1 MKDST
6 NRIVLVV
13 GLIIGI
19 LMTGLVLTP
28 LLIGTPFTAEAKHL
42 PCKTK
47 KVLLNA
53 EEVAVDVT
61 PSVGGAPVRYNAMTW
76 NGTIPGPVIS
86 VDQCDTLQITVKN
99 NGMSIHSL
107 DFHAGYGRSNAI
119 GCNLMTQ
126 IAPGATVTCTL
137 HAKYAGVFM
146 YHCAGDA
153 VKGIWEHI
161 ANGMYGGI
169 VVHPHQE
176 KPAKEFYI
184 VFGEIYSNSVTAG
197 TTGGFN
203 MDKLLADNPDFV
215 LTNGL
220 KFKYVKQIGTTP
232 PLVLNPAAEV
242 FKVKPNELTRWYI
255 VNAGPN
261 DDVAFHFISTMINVH
276 DGFLGQGDT
285 GSGKLGTQLRN
296 DETWSIPAGSAS
308 VIESRFPDPGNY
320 IGVDH
325 SMKDVF
331 KGAAF
336 VVLATPTSTPTD
348 HPTGTWVPPM
358 GSRIASCDQCA
369 ASGP

>member
-1 MKDST
+1 MRDSRDMIFT
-6 NRIVLVV
+6 S
-13 GLIIGI
+13 
-19 LMTGLVLTP
+19 GLVAGVLTIILVLSP
-28 LLIGTPFTAEAKHL
+28 LLIGTQFTAEAKHL

-47 KVLLNA
+47 NVLLIA
-53 EEVAVDVT
+53 KEVAVQVT
-61 PSVGGAPVRYNAMTW
+61 PTGGIPPSAVRYNAMTW

-86 VDQCDTLQITVKN
+86 VDQCDTLNIKVKN
-99 NGMSIHSL
+99 EATNTFIHSL

-119 GCNLMTQ
+119 GCNLVTQ
-126 IAPGATVTCTL
+126 IAPGDEITCTL

-153 VKGIWEHI
+153 VNGIWEHI

-169 VVHPHQE
+169 VVHPHE
-176 KPAKEFYI
+176 ETPAKEFYM
-184 VFGEIYSNSVTAG
+184 VFGEIYSTSTTSG
-197 TTGGFN
+197 TTGSFN

-276 DGFLGQGDT
+276 DGFLGQGGT

-308 VIESRFPDPGNY
+308 VIESRFPDQGNY

-348 HPTGTWVPPM
+348 HPPGTWVPPM
-358 GSRIASCDQCA
+358 GSKKVTDDGR
-369 ASGP
+369 